1 MRKKTVNK
9 VLQQQRK
16 EKADDD
22 RGLHLPFHV
31 ASEQSGEE
39 CDNKL
44 EKEGGGKEGRFFFV
58 RSSSF
63 PLPSERRMAPRL
75 PDGKNRRG
83 NGGR

>member
-1 MRKKTVNK
+1 MHLPFAHIDLMPSPHRLEQARNSKSGVGMRKKPVNK
-9 VLQQQRK
+9 VMQEQR

-44 EKEGGGKEGRFFFV
+44 EKKRGERKDA
-58 RSSSF
+58 SSS
-63 PLPSERRMAPRL
+63 
-75 PDGKNRRG
+75 
-83 NGGR
+83 